1 MASSAKAL
9 ELKVELC
16 AGAQCGAHVNT
27 TQYVV
32 CGVQLPHYP
41 FYVETTSVGSWLAE
55 SLEKVWTEDKVD
67 TRYIIMN

>member
-1 MASSAKAL
+1 MPRLGLVHKVKVSFMASSAKAL

-32 CGVQLPHYP
+32 CGVQL
-41 FYVETTSVGSWLAE
+41 A
-55 SLEKVWTEDKVD
+55 
-67 TRYIIMN
+67 